1 MIYGYIYKLYCM
13 DTGECYF
20 GSTTNIKKRIYKHRN
35 TTNDCISKNIIER
48 NNYIFLILQEGK
60 YINKNHLIAIEDNY
74 IQKLDCI
81 NLNRSFTTTNES
93 YLLYAKKNKE
103 KRKKYWEK
111 NKDIIREKQKEYRK
125 KIGKKYMREYMKK
138 YREAKKLKSQEE

>member
-35 TTNDCISKNIIER
+35 TANDCISKNIIER

-81 NLNRSFTTTNES
+81 NLQRSFSNDND
-93 YLLYAKKNKE
+93 YYKKNKE
-103 KRKKYWEK
+103 K
-111 NKDIIREKQKEYRK
+111 IKELN
-125 KIGKKYMREYMKK
+125 KK
-138 YREAKKLKSQEE
+138 YREAQKLKSL